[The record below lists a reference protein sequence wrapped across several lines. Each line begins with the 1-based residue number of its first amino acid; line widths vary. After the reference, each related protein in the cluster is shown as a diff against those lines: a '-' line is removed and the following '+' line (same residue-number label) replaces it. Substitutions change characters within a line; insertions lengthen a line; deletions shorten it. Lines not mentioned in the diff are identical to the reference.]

1 MAIVPRRV
9 PRILRDGHRD
19 RGTARA
25 RSAMA
30 ISQLERSAISQ
41 LER

>member
-1 MAIVPRRV
+1 MAIVPRRELRM
-9 PRILRDGHRD
+9 PRDGHRD
-19 RGTARA
+19 RDTVRA

-30 ISQLERSAISQ
+30 IGQPERNAISQ

>member
-1 MAIVPRRV
+1 MAIVPRRM
-9 PRILRDGHRD
+9 PRTLRDGHRD
-19 RGTARA
+19 RDTVRA

-30 ISQLERSAISQ
+30 IIQLERNAISQ